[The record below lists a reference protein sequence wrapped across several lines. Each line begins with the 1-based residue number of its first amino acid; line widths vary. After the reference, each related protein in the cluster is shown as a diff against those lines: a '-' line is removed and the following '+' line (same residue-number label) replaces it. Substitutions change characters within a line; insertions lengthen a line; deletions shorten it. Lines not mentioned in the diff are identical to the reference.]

1 MHSVD
6 EYFSVF
12 NADERLLDTALA
24 HTHGLYFRTVQGNAA
39 LIGLINEKIMIC
51 FLLFAISFWD
61 SFPFAMATSS
71 KPCNYSEPHC
81 RTLLRNL
88 FLTALNSYSLLYF
101 PYLSMN

>member
-39 LIGLINEKIMIC
+39 LIGLINEK
-51 FLLFAISFWD
+51 S
-61 SFPFAMATSS
+61 
-71 KPCNYSEPHC
+71 
-81 RTLLRNL
+81 
-88 FLTALNSYSLLYF
+88 
-101 PYLSMN
+101 

>member
-24 HTHGLYFRTVQGNAA
+24 HTHGLYFRAVQGNAA

-51 FLLFAISFWD
+51 FFIVRDQLLGLFSFCHGYLL
-61 SFPFAMATSS
+61 
-71 KPCNYSEPHC
+71 KPCNYSETHSQGAPAE
-81 RTLLRNL
+81 LLFNG
-88 FLTALNSYSLLYF
+88 SE
-101 PYLSMN
+101 